1 MAMIDFHSHIL
12 PGVDD
17 GSQSVEMSLAMLRVS
32 KEQGITHVIATPH
45 FYPQQDSPDRF
56 LARRERAMARLWEGT
71 NPDEDLPK
79 ITLGAEVYF
88 FRGMSESDQLSRLTI
103 ERTNAILIEMPPA
116 PWTEEMY
123 QELETIWERRGIL
136 PIVAHIDR
144 YIRPLRTYGIPKRL
158 AELPV
163 LVQANAEFFLNKS
176 TAGMALRMLKAD
188 RIHLLGSDCH
198 NITTRKPNLGD
209 ALQRIRQRQGE
220 AALQRIE
227 HYQRNALGRQEMSHP
242 GCKKE

>member
-1 MAMIDFHSHIL
+1 MVATDFHSHIL

-17 GSQSVEMSLAMLRVS
+17 GSASVEMSLTMLRMEA
-32 KEQGITHVIATPH
+32 EQGITHVIATPH

-56 LARRERAMARLWEGT
+56 LERRDRAMARLQEAIGSGET
-71 NPDEDLPK
+71 LPE
-79 ITLGAEVYF
+79 ITLGAEVYY

-103 ERTNAILIEMPPA
+103 EGKKCILIEMPLP
-116 PWTEEMY
+116 PWTEDMY
-123 QELETIWERRGIL
+123 QELEAIWTRRGIL

-144 YIRPLRTYGIPKRL
+144 YIRPLRTYGIPRRL

-163 LVQANAEFFLNKS
+163 LVQANAEFFLTKR
-176 TAGMALRMLKAD
+176 TAGMALRMLKSD

-198 NITTRKPNLGD
+198 NITTRKPDLGD
-209 ALQRIRQRQGE
+209 AIQLIRHKLGD

-227 HYQRNALGRQEMSHP
+227 TYQRNALDQQ
-242 GCKKE
+242 